1 MAGRCKKP
9 AEMTPA
15 MPTEGIAP
23 DITGKPGEVGGGNT
37 SPLTAGRQA
46 IAAQLKND
54 PRGIKEGMSV
64 RPLDRD
70 FAVPAGHRSAT
81 RSTVYGIYR
90 AGIFLL
96 LLFFYRLTRAP
107 TLLLVPKPIA
117 GIICCLHR
125 NIPR

>member
-1 MAGRCKKP
+1 MPGRCKKP

-15 MPTEGIAP
+15 LPTQSIAP

-37 SPLTAGRQA
+37 SPLTARRQA

-54 PRGIKEGMSV
+54 PRGIKEGMGM

-81 RSTVYGIYR
+81 RSAVDGI
-90 AGIFLL
+90 
-96 LLFFYRLTRAP
+96 
-107 TLLLVPKPIA
+107 
-117 GIICCLHR
+117 
-125 NIPR
+125 